1 FRDDFE
7 RASRQGLQPQSWSER
22 VDTGPARSGDPTIS
36 AGRAHAHAT
45 AALAHWE
52 VAAIVRGVCLEGQS
66 VKALAERTGEGRDVV
81 VKMLKIGLDL
91 LAVHYGMLG
100 RKAG

>member
-1 FRDDFE
+1 LCE
-7 RASRQGLQPQSWSER
+7 
-22 VDTGPARSGDPTIS
+22 
-36 AGRAHAHAT
+36 AT
-45 AALAHWE
+45 A
-52 VAAIVRGVCLEGQS
+52 GGQQKYQ
-66 VKALAERTGEGRDVV
+66 VTGEGRDVV